1 MKILKTLSII
11 VPAFNE
17 SEGLK
22 LFYKE
27 LTQELKKHN
36 LSNYEILF
44 INDGS
49 NDNTEDI
56 IKNLQEIDENISFLN
71 LSRNHGKEIA
81 LAAGFDFANSD
92 FDAFVIMDADLQHPP
107 KLISDFILKFE
118 EGYDDVYAVRKNRD
132 DESFLKKKFTN
143 IYYNIL
149 QKSSSIKVYKDVG
162 DYRLLSKNAFN
173 YLKKI
178 KEKERYTKG
187 FYSLIGFKKFPIEF
201 EVPERAFGQTKW
213 NYLKLTQL
221 AINGITSFSIAPLR
235 ISTILGLT
243 ISFFSF
249 LYLIFVISKTII
261 LGEEV
266 SGFPTLIST
275 ILLLGGI
282 QLLALGVIG
291 EYIGKIFNEVKNR
304 PLYFVSEFIK
314 KNEKK

>member
-1 MKILKTLSII
+1 